1 MASVPTWQPVVGC
14 IIGSN
19 VTCDACII
27 DEQRVEDQQFRPVQD
42 MWIVDVG
49 GLHCISG
56 RRRGRGSRLVRCRRS
71 LSHVV
76 RLFFVE
82 EGETGVCMRMI
93 SLEERGFRSCG
104 EGLRIDDGV
113 ANGTLCD

>member
-1 MASVPTWQPVVGC
+1 MWAAYIAYAVEGAGGVLDWYVVEG
-14 IIGSN
+14 
-19 VTCDACII
+19 V
-27 DEQRVEDQQFRPVQD
+27 
-42 MWIVDVG
+42 
-49 GLHCISG
+49 
-56 RRRGRGSRLVRCRRS
+56 

-82 EGETGVCMRMI
+82 GGETGVCMSMI